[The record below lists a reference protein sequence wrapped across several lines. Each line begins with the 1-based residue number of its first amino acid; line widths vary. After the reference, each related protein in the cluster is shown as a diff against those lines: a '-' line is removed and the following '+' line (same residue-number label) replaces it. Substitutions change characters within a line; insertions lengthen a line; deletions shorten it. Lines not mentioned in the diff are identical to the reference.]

1 MSADLNPCPF
11 CGGEAVGFFDSECI
25 SVECVDCNC
34 HTGSRDTEAEA
45 IEVWNRRA
53 PVASAPA
60 LKYLEQLAVEET
72 LACVQEHSGTPLAN
86 KLSAIIARITGE
98 GDA

>member
-1 MSADLNPCPF
+1 MSADLNI
-11 CGGEAVGFFDSECI
+11 EAERVAF
-25 SVECVDCNC
+25 
-34 HTGSRDTEAEA
+34 EAEA
-45 IEVWNRRA
+45 DKLAIPTNSVVAFNLWLAARRA

-60 LKYLEQLAVEET
+60 LTYLEQLAVEET

-98 GDA
+98 GE